1 MKYKMQAEIFCRLQW
16 RGKSFQKQM
25 ISPNLE
31 CYRFYNVRLQKISW
45 CAHCKMGCNV
55 TNMTHGHMPLCRTI
69 SHYIKS
75 SHSITSQSFTS
86 ACRSC
91 ASNSIISTNSFS
103 LISYSQKA
111 QLTSASKY
119 CYCQRECIFLF
130 QMSLQELSSAN
141 KNQQWFSDIYQT
153 LSVKMKSFI
162 VEKYILQETIPL
174 LWL

>member
-1 MKYKMQAEIFCRLQW
+1 MLDSKRSHDVLIVKW
-16 RGKSFQKQM
+16 
-25 ISPNLE
+25 
-31 CYRFYNVRLQKISW
+31 
-45 CAHCKMGCNV
+45 CNV
-55 TNMTHGHMPLCRTI
+55 TNMTYGHMTFCRTI
-69 SHYIKS
+69 SHHIKS

-141 KNQQWFSDIYQT
+141 KNQQWFSDICQT